1 MLVEVV
7 KGRRRREMKFGVL
20 AIKRLRKLRMT
31 KRKVRGERGSLNDLK
46 TKRERRSICRWS
58 FIVQLLE
65 YFGSRSTSTTAA
77 AE

>member
-1 MLVEVV
+1 
-7 KGRRRREMKFGVL
+7 
-20 AIKRLRKLRMT
+20 MT
-31 KRKVRGERGSLNDLK
+31 KSKVRGERGSLNDFK
-46 TKRERRSICRWS
+46 IQRKRRSICRGV